1 MSDDLSLPSPYEP
14 LVDRETGKVS
24 ELWYRYLNGLN
35 TKVNGINHVTSIAHL
50 PTTAD
55 VESGKWAVFR
65 DSSGGTSRLSYNH
78 NSTMLSV
85 ALTT

>member
-35 TKVNGINHVTSIAHL
+35 TKVNGINHVTSIASL
-50 PTTAD
+50 PTTANLD
-55 VESGKWAVFR
+55 TGKWAIFH
-65 DSSGGTSRLSYNH
+65 DSSGGTSRLSYNL